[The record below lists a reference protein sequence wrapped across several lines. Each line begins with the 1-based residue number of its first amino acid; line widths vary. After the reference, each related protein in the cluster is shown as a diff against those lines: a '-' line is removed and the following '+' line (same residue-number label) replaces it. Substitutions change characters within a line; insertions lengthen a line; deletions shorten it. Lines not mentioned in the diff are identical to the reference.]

1 MHDAPSNY
9 RLDMLA
15 SIRKKFTLKEKLKNF
30 VGGYFILWG
39 INWDLLK
46 IAKLICINRI

>member
-15 SIRKKFTLKEKLKNF
+15 SIRKKFTLKEKFKI
-30 VGGYFILWG
+30 FIRGDL
-39 INWDLLK
+39 ILYRMNWDLLK
-46 IAKLICINRI
+46 KAKLICINS